1 MDNVKI
7 GKLIYN
13 LRKNAKLTQNQ
24 LAEKLNVSD
33 KAVSKWERG
42 FGCPDISLLP
52 EIANFFQVDLESV
65 LKGELENRDVLGG
78 NMKKL
83 KFYVCQN
90 CKNVITSMTETNITC
105 CGKKLKSL
113 KVQKSTESHQLKIEK
128 IENEFFITTEHPM
141 KREHFISFVALLTGD
156 TLVLKKLYPEW
167 DLQVRLPILPY
178 GKLFYFCTE
187 DGLFCQDV

>member
-1 MDNVKI
+1 MDNAKI

-24 LAEKLNVSD
+24 LAEKLNISD

-52 EIANFFQVDLESV
+52 EIANFFQVDLESL
-65 LKGELENRDVLGG
+65 LKGELENRDILGG

-90 CKNVITSMTETNITC
+90 CKNVITSMIETNITC
-105 CGKKLKSL
+105 CGKLKSL